1 MRNSFNF
8 LFLIFNFFFFL
19 EISAVVF
26 LTSHLNSGQKVR
38 GMWAESWGVCARQFD
53 PAFFC
58 IIMY

>member
-8 LFLIFNFFFFL
+8 LLLIFFLIFL

-26 LTSHLNSGQKVR
+26 LTSLLNLELKVR
-38 GMWAESWGVCARQFD
+38 GMWAESWGVCVRQLD
-53 PAFFC
+53 PAFVC